1 MPSISTRKALQAC
14 IVCVWSSL
22 ASASAFTNHAGH
34 AVSGR
39 LTALTNGVAVIGGRG
54 YPLSI
59 FPDSEQARMRELL
72 RVPLALPPALES
84 RRIAL
89 RERLLRSEALLKA
102 GAKTPEAAAAQR
114 ERLETAWRRA
124 LESAKLDEATRAY
137 WLEKLAA
144 PDAGDG
150 DVPAGKGRGA
160 REVSDRRREAADSAG
175 VGL

>member
-22 ASASAFTNHAGH
+22 ACASAFTNHAGH

-84 RRIAL
+84 RRLAL
-89 RERLLRSEALLKA
+89 RERLLRNEALLKA
-102 GAKTPEAAAAQR
+102 GAKTPEDAAAQR
-114 ERLETAWRRA
+114 ARLETAWRRTM
-124 LESAKLDEATRAY
+124 ESADVDETTRAY
-137 WLEKLAA
+137 WLDRLEC
-144 PDAGDG
+144 
-150 DVPAGKGRGA
+150 VPSVRA
-160 REVSDRRREAADSAG
+160 R
-175 VGL
+175 

>member
-1 MPSISTRKALQAC
+1 M
-14 IVCVWSSL
+14 
-22 ASASAFTNHAGH
+22 
-34 AVSGR
+34 SGR

-89 RERLLRSEALLKA
+89 RERLEI
-102 GAKTPEAAAAQR
+102 
-114 ERLETAWRRA
+114 AWRRA

-137 WLEKLAA
+137 WLDRLERMPSAC
-144 PDAGDG
+144 
-150 DVPAGKGRGA
+150 A
-160 REVSDRRREAADSAG
+160 R
-175 VGL
+175 